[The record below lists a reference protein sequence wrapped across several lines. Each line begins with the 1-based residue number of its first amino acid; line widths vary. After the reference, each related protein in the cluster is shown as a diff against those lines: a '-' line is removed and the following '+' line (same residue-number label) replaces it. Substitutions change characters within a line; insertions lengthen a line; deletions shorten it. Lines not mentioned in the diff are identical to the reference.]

1 MKFEKLFIDCIPI
14 LAALVGVLNTV
25 VKYILGSK
33 KKPSDVLKFLKGDD
47 YMDLENGS
55 PQLEEGYKQTLARI
69 SGQLTEIAKEL
80 EALIDGK

>member
-25 VKYILGSK
+25 VKYILGNK

-47 YMDLENGS
+47 YTDMEQS
-55 PQLEEGYKQTLARI
+55 PQIEEGYKQTLARI

-80 EALIDGK
+80 ESLIDGK